1 MKNIGAS
8 VGVVPTQGKKTE
20 EVKEEVKEEEEEEEC
35 HQMRNEMVFFLKEAP
50 EYRIS
55 AVAEWC
61 ENSRGDILTAE
72 PDTYFLHVLTGAR
85 CESVWSCLTGW
96 SEPVKARKNGILF
109 ASGLTNLKIWNKPSV
124 MKKVLGCKKNG
135 NKQDEKYKSNYRS
148 FSSRSV

>member
-8 VGVVPTQGKKTE
+8 VSAVFTQEKKP
-20 EVKEEVKEEEEEEEC
+20 VAEEEIEEEDR
-35 HQMRNEMVFFLKEAP
+35 HLMRNEMIFHLREAP

-55 AVAEWC
+55 AVAEWY

-96 SEPVKARKNGILF
+96 SEPGEGQEKWDTLCERIDELD
-109 ASGLTNLKIWNKPSV
+109 GLEQII
-124 MKKVLGCKKNG
+124 C
-135 NKQDEKYKSNYRS
+135 DEES
-148 FSSRSV
+148 FEV

>member
-8 VGVVPTQGKKTE
+8 VSAVLTHEKKPVAVV
-20 EVKEEVKEEEEEEEC
+20 VKEEIEEEEC
-35 HQMRNEMVFFLKEAP
+35 HLMRNEMVFCLKEAP

-72 PDTYFLHVLTGAR
+72 PDTYFLHVLTGQR

-96 SEPVKARKNGILF
+96 SEPGEGQEKWDTLCERIDELENMEQTI
-109 ASGLTNLKIWNKPSV
+109 
-124 MKKVLGCKKNG
+124 C
-135 NKQDEKYKSNYRS
+135 DEK
-148 FSSRSV
+148 SVGV